1 MRHLGAFRRQGLV
14 VIELRGFRIER
25 QRELVA
31 PAEFEPRLGHGIVP
45 DARRGMALGE
55 VGGMGG
61 DAIGDHAG
69 LHIVAVRQAQMLLG
83 RDIAK
88 HGAAEP
94 ADHRRADGRGDVVI
108 ARRHIGGQRPK
119 RIKGRLVAGCQL
131 AVHVFLDLVHRHMA
145 GAFDHH
151 LHIVPLR
158 DLVEFAQRIQFGE
171 LGGVIGVGGRA
182 GTQTVAQA
190 ERHIVL
196 LQQFANLFK
205 VRVEEIFLVMRQ
217 APFGQDRATA

>member
-1 MRHLGAFRRQGLV
+1 
-14 VIELRGFRIER
+14 
-25 QRELVA
+25 
-31 PAEFEPRLGHGIVP
+31 
-45 DARRGMALGE
+45 
-55 VGGMGG
+55 
-61 DAIGDHAG
+61 
-69 LHIVAVRQAQMLLG
+69 
-83 RDIAK
+83 
-88 HGAAEP
+88 
-94 ADHRRADGRGDVVI
+94 
-108 ARRHIGGQRPK
+108 
-119 RIKGRLVAGCQL
+119 
-131 AVHVFLDLVHRHMA
+131 MA